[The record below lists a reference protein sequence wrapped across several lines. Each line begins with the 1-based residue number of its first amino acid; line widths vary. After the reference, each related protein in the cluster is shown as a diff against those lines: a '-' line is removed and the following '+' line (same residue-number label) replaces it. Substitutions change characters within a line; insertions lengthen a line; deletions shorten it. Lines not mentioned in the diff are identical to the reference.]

1 MFNLYVS
8 VVVDSQIGSRI
19 LFLVL
24 STQVC
29 TVNKQVIEMDRMLSR
44 MVKPLSVYL
53 NWSEIDPTD
62 PDRVKVSV

>member
-29 TVNKQVIEMDRMLSR
+29 TVNKQVIEMDIMLFR
-44 MVKPLSVYL
+44 MVEPLSVYL
-53 NWSEIDPTD
+53 
-62 PDRVKVSV
+62 K

>member
-29 TVNKQVIEMDRMLSR
+29 TVNKQVIEMDLMLSR

-53 NWSEIDPTD
+53 NWSEIDPQIQIA
-62 PDRVKVSV
+62 